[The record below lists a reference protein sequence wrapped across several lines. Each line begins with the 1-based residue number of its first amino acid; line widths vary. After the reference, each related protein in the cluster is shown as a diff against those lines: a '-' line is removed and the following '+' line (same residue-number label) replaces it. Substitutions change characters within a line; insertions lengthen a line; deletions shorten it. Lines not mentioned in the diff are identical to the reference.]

1 MMGIKES
8 GLQFVTDIE
17 NAVIASRA
25 DMMQGLEDVTHRING
40 VANNLKE
47 FKAKVEAELA
57 QVKTDV
63 AEVRTEVVEVRTE
76 LAELKT
82 SQSEFNTTAME
93 ILLDLQRRI
102 PA

>member
-1 MMGIKES
+1 MGIKES

-57 QVKTDV
+57 QIRTDV
-63 AEVRTEVVEVRTE
+63 AEVGTE

-102 PA
+102 AA

>member
-57 QVKTDV
+57 QIRTDV
-63 AEVRTEVVEVRTE
+63 AEVGTE

-102 PA
+102 AA

>member
-47 FKAKVEAELA
+47 FRAKVEAELA
-57 QVKTDV
+57 QVSTDV
-63 AEVRTEVVEVRTE
+63 AEVGTG
-76 LAELKT
+76 LADLKT
-82 SQSEFNTTAME
+82 SQTEFNTTAME
-93 ILLDLQRRI
+93 ILIDLQRRI

>member
-47 FKAKVEAELA
+47 FKAEVRADL
-57 QVKTDV
+57 
-63 AEVRTEVVEVRTE
+63 AEVKARQTEFNTRQTE
-76 LAELKT
+76 FNT
-82 SQSEFNTTAME
+82 RQTEFNTTAME
-93 ILLDLQRRI
+93 ILIDLQRRI